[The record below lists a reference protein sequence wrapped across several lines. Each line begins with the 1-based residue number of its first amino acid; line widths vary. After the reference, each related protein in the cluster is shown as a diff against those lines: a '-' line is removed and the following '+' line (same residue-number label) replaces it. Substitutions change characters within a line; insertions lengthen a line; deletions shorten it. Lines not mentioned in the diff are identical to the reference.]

1 MSQSPLSRIY
11 YFPKR
16 RSIQLYSKFENAKAA
31 TFSENLG
38 RQKQLRRAVW
48 RYQKFFTFGLST
60 SQDRSSC
67 HVKIPSFLYG
77 KL

>member
-16 RSIQLYSKFENAKAA
+16 QSIQLYSKFENTKAA
-31 TFSENLG
+31 TFNENLE

-48 RYQKFFTFGLST
+48 RHQKFSTFGLST
-60 SQDRSSC
+60 SQDLNLC
-67 HVKIPSFLYG
+67 HMKIPSFLYG